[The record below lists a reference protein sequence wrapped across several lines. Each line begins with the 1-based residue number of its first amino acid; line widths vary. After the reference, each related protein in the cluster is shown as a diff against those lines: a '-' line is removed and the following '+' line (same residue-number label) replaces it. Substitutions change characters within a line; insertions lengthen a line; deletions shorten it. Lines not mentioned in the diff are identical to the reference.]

1 MSLTLTRK
9 TYYLLGI
16 LAVACNM
23 FNAILLLTGSTP
35 LSLGENIAFVLTGLM
50 LLFLA
55 ALRNIS
61 GSEKARCFL
70 SFVLLL
76 AGPASLTTY
85 APINRALLGGCW
97 VNFVWME
104 YSRLRR
110 EDPAKAGPFS
120 GAVAAV
126 CLCELAQTLLLL
138 APEMTGLIKMAYNL
152 MFFAC
157 TLARGWAL
165 VALYRQAASRQ

>member
-23 FNAILLLTGSTP
+23 FNAILLLTGSAP
-35 LSLGENIAFVLTGLM
+35 VSLGENLAFVLTGLM

-55 ALRNIS
+55 ALRGTP
-61 GSEKARCFL
+61 GSEKGRYVL

-85 APINRALLGGCW
+85 APLNRALLAGCW
-97 VNFVWME
+97 INFVWME

-110 EDPAKAGPFS
+110 EDPAHASSFS

-138 APEMTGLIKMAYNL
+138 APELTVLIKTAYNL

-157 TLARGWAL
+157 TLARGWAM
-165 VALYRQAASRQ
+165 VVLYRRAAAR

>member
-23 FNAILLLTGSTP
+23 FNAILLLTGSSP
-35 LSLGENIAFVLTGLM
+35 VSPGESLAFVLTG
-50 LLFLA
+50 
-55 ALRNIS
+55 
-61 GSEKARCFL
+61 

-85 APINRALLGGCW
+85 APLNRALLAGCW
-97 VNFVWME
+97 INLVFME

-110 EDPAKAGPFS
+110 EDPGRGSSFAGP
-120 GAVAAV
+120 VAAV
-126 CLCELAQTLLLL
+126 CLCELVQTLLLV
-138 APEMTGLIKMAYNL
+138 APEMTDLLKMAYNL
-152 MFFAC
+152 AFFAC
-157 TLARGWAL
+157 TLARGWAM
-165 VALYRQAASRQ
+165 VALYRQAAARS

>member
-23 FNAILLLTGSTP
+23 FNAILLLTGSSP
-35 LSLGENIAFVLTGLM
+35 VSPGESLAFVLTGLM

-55 ALRNIS
+55 ALRGIP
-61 GSEKARCFL
+61 GSEKGRYFL

-85 APINRALLGGCW
+85 APLNRALLAGCW
-97 VNFVWME
+97 INLVFME

-110 EDPAKAGPFS
+110 EDPGRGSSFAGP
-120 GAVAAV
+120 VAAV
-126 CLCELAQTLLLL
+126 CLCELVQTLLLV
-138 APEMTGLIKMAYNL
+138 APEMTDLLKMAYNL
-152 MFFAC
+152 AFFAC
-157 TLARGWAL
+157 TLARGWAM
-165 VALYRQAASRQ
+165 VVLYRQAAARS